1 MSLSTL
7 FTIAIVLILLRV
19 FWLKIKDVNLKSES
33 FKKLPEKDQLAVL
46 KECLLNNPTES
57 NLSNLKDF
65 FVRRGAELDVD
76 SYRPFMKKQLELTR
90 RKDALAEDNE
100 LFSSEAAWLD
110 KIRPLE
116 FEEAQKA
123 HQENR
128 REDFLTHSLEGIA
141 RLYSDDAILNELDS
155 LTPKYPKAK
164 TLAENY
170 RKLIELRDNS
180 GADDES
186 LKQLRNA
193 KTAWEND
200 LLQVDIE
207 EISEKN

>member
-19 FWLKIKDVNLKSES
+19 FWLKIKDANLKSES
-33 FKKLPEKDQLAVL
+33 FKKLPPKDQLAVI
-46 KECLLNNPTES
+46 KECLLNNPTEG

-65 FVRRGAELDVD
+65 LVRQGADLDVE

-100 LFSSEAAWLD
+100 LFCAEAAWLD

-116 FEEAQKA
+116 FKDAETAQK
-123 HQENR
+123 ENR
-128 REDFLTHSLEGIA
+128 IEDFIAYTLEGIA
-141 RLYSDDAILNELDS
+141 RLYSDESILHELNT
-155 LTPKYPKAK
+155 LVPKYPKASE
-164 TLAENY
+164 LADGY
-170 RKLIELRDNS
+170 RKLMELREGS

-186 LKQLRNA
+186 LEKLRKA
-193 KTAWEND
+193 KADWEDN
-200 LLQVDIE
+200 LLQICHVGE
-207 EISEKN
+207 TKQA